1 MKFKTALLILLFLFF
16 SNLCF
21 SQIKDKKN
29 AKDIDSII
37 KYKKMQLTKIEKEKE
52 DLKELKYKLLKI
64 YIALYIKKH
73 YTDNIAEILKN
84 PNYLKILNKEEKFKF
99 IEKALIRKIFAIK
112 KKEESLDIAYKKIL
126 KDIKTLK
133 AQKIY
138 VINPL
143 NGRPLKLGKYVFK
156 VKKFTSVKS
165 PITGIV
171 KGITYR
177 FNNISIIIENEK
189 CTASISGL
197 DEIKVNIGDQIKMR
211 KIIGY
216 IKKPKEIFFIVKCKK
231 DSNL

>member
-37 KYKKMQLTKIEKEKE
+37 KYKKMQLTEIEKEKK
-52 DLKELKYKLLKI
+52 DLKKLKDKLLKI
-64 YIALYIKKH
+64 YITLYIKKH

-99 IEKALIRKIFAIK
+99 IEKALIKKILTIK

-126 KDIKTLK
+126 EDIKTLK
-133 AQKIY
+133 AQKVF

-143 NGRPLKLGKYVFK
+143 NGTPLRLGKHVFK
-156 VKKFTSVKS
+156 VKKFTFIMA
-165 PITGIV
+165 PITGVV

-197 DEIKVNIGDQIKMR
+197 DEIKVNIGDQIKMK

-216 IKKPKEIFFIVKCKK
+216 IKT
-231 DSNL
+231 